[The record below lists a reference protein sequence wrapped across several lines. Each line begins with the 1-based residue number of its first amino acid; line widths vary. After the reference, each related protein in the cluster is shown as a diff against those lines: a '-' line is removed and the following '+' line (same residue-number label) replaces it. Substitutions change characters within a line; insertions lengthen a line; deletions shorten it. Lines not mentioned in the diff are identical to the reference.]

1 MCAFRDMLV
10 GALIS
15 VYRLSDICMCLN
27 LTSIR
32 TSFFRPSIC
41 SWFSLRSCS
50 IWARRSSISERAP
63 CRDCLVTSCSAFSL
77 LISPVRFS
85 SCKHVNKI
93 CVCTRAHS
101 TGDCRLPAGLKCMA
115 KYYLTLHKI
124 VLPLTANS
132 I

>member
-41 SWFSLRSCS
+41 FWFSLRSCS

-85 SCKHVNKI
+85 SCKHMSIKFE
-93 CVCTRAHS
+93 CVHELTRQVIADYQLVWNAWQN
-101 TGDCRLPAGLKCMA
+101 T
-115 KYYLTLHKI
+115 T
-124 VLPLTANS
+124 
-132 I
+132 